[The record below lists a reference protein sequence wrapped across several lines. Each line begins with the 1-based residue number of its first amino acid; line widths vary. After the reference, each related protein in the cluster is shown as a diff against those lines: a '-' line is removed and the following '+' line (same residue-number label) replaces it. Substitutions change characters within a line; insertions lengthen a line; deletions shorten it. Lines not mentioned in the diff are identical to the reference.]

1 MNKLTFEEQVQ
12 KDIQKNIEY
21 YTIKVTEHELVL
33 IVDSLQTLKGSLDGY
48 HNEVYGDPEEM
59 TSEELNS
66 LRHSLHNLE
75 QKLNEL

>member
-12 KDIQKNIEY
+12 EAIQNNIQY
-21 YTIKVTEHELVL
+21 YTIKVTEYEFSL
-33 IVDSLQTLKGSLDGY
+33 IIDSLQTLKGSLDGY

-59 TSEELNS
+59 TSEELTS

-75 QKLNEL
+75 QKLNEF